1 MPPDAE
7 LVDSIRF
14 WAAFHKLTAL
24 ITTTRANLILAWS
37 DLLLMLLIFW
47 SVDYRRD
54 LTLPHDS
61 SFQRFPHV
69 LTHRRTFART
79 QKRVKY
85 ASVDGAPQEGYR
97 MSATGTARE
106 ESQSMEFSVTK
117 SALLNELNTTQGVVE
132 RKTTIPILSNLLV
145 EARDGHVTI
154 TATDLELSVRTS
166 CEAKV
171 KKEGAG
177 TIPAKK
183 LLEIVR
189 LLPEGEIKFK
199 LLENHWV
206 EIVSDRKKYKLV
218 GMAKENFPALPA
230 MPHVLV
236 KIPAALLEG
245 LISKTKFAISM
256 EESRYR
262 LNGGLLILKPDTL
275 AMVATDGHR
284 LALAETDQKLAG
296 LNGEIK
302 VLIPKKAMDEVEK
315 LSSVS
320 GKDAKMDF
328 AKDERHLFFQVGHRL
343 LISRI
348 LTGQFPNY
356 EAVLPRDNNKSVV
369 LERGELCDAVKRV
382 SQLADQ
388 RSHAVKLA
396 VSRDGIEI
404 SASSPEYG
412 EAKENIEKDYKG
424 DPISIGFNSSYMLD
438 FLAAAAEGPI
448 SIELKDEQSAGQMRP
463 LADDSYR
470 YRYIIMPMRI

>member
-1 MPPDAE
+1 
-7 LVDSIRF
+7 
-14 WAAFHKLTAL
+14 
-24 ITTTRANLILAWS
+24 
-37 DLLLMLLIFW
+37 
-47 SVDYRRD
+47 
-54 LTLPHDS
+54 
-61 SFQRFPHV
+61 
-69 LTHRRTFART
+69 
-79 QKRVKY
+79 
-85 ASVDGAPQEGYR
+85 

-106 ESQSMEFSVTK
+106 ESQAMEFSVTK

-145 EARDGHVTI
+145 EAREGRVTI

-166 CEAKV
+166 CDAKV

-183 LLEIVR
+183 LLELVR

-199 LLENHWV
+199 LLDNHWV
-206 EIVSDRKKYKLV
+206 EIVSERKKYKLV

-236 KIPAALLEG
+236 KIPAAALES

-256 EESRYR
+256 EESRYT

-284 LALAETDQKLAG
+284 LALAETDQKLSG
-296 LNGEIK
+296 LNGEVK

-315 LSSVS
+315 LSAVS
-320 GKDAKMDF
+320 GDEAKMDF
-328 AKDERHLFFQVGHRL
+328 AKDESHLFFQVKHRL

-356 EAVLPRDNNKSVV
+356 EAVLPRDNNKHVV
-369 LERGELCDAVKRV
+369 IERGELSDAVRRV

-388 RSHAVKLA
+388 RSHAVKFSISGEG
-396 VSRDGIEI
+396 VEI

-412 EAKENIEKDYKG
+412 EAKESIEKEYQG
-424 DPISIGFNSSYMLD
+424 DPISIGFNSTYMLD
-438 FLAAAAEGPI
+438 FLGAAADGPV

-463 LADDSYR
+463 LADESYR

>member
-1 MPPDAE
+1 
-7 LVDSIRF
+7 
-14 WAAFHKLTAL
+14 
-24 ITTTRANLILAWS
+24 
-37 DLLLMLLIFW
+37 
-47 SVDYRRD
+47 
-54 LTLPHDS
+54 
-61 SFQRFPHV
+61 
-69 LTHRRTFART
+69 
-79 QKRVKY
+79 
-85 ASVDGAPQEGYR
+85 
-97 MSATGTARE
+97 MSATGTVRE
-106 ESQSMEFSVTK
+106 ESQAMEFSVSK
-117 SALLNELNTTQGVVE
+117 SALLNELTTTQGVVE

-145 EARDGHVTI
+145 EARDGRVTI

-183 LLEIVR
+183 LLELVR
-189 LLPEGEIKFK
+189 LLPEGEIKLK
-199 LLENHWV
+199 LLDNHWI

-236 KIPAALLEG
+236 KIPAAVLEG

-256 EESRYR
+256 EESRYT

-320 GKDAKMDF
+320 GEDAKMDF
-328 AKDERHLFFQVGHRL
+328 AKDESHLFFQVGHRL

-369 LERGELCDAVKRV
+369 LERAELNDAVRRV

-388 RSHAVKLA
+388 RSHAVKMA
-396 VSRDGIEI
+396 VSQEGVEL

-412 EAKENIEKDYKG
+412 EATESIDKEYQG
-424 DPISIGFNSSYMLD
+424 DPISIGFNGQYLLD
-438 FLAAAAEGPI
+438 FLAAAPDGPI
-448 SIELKDEQSAGQMRP
+448 SVELKDEQSAGQLVP
-463 LADDSYR
+463 LADDQYR